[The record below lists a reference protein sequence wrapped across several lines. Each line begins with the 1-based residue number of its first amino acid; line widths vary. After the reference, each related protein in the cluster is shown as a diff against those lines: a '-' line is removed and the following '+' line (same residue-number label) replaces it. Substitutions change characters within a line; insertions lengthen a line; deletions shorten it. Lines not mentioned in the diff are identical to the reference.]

1 MTVPG
6 WDGSNSSM
14 QDGPTPPEKSA
25 FRLENATT
33 ANVPVLIAV
42 PHGGRDY
49 PAAVR
54 DAMRDPAFTMKRI
67 EDRHI
72 DLIGERVAAQTGAPL
87 LVAQTPRA
95 MIDLNRAE
103 SDVDWGMVAGPK
115 PDRNR
120 VSRHGHRA
128 HSGLGLIP
136 RRLQGLGD
144 IWRKPLEAGEIEAR
158 LETVHRPYHAALGDA
173 LLSIRERWGAALLLD
188 LHSMPPL
195 RSSGTWTPAKFVVGD
210 RFGASSDAALP
221 AAAFA
226 YFAREGV
233 TVAHNRPY
241 AGGYVLERHGAPA
254 RGLHA
259 MQLEVDRSLYL
270 DEALDE
276 PGPGCDSLVD
286 RLSGLVSAL
295 ASAVAEC
302 AGEHGPRRDA
312 AE

>member
-1 MTVPG
+1 ME
-6 WDGSNSSM
+6 DGS
-14 QDGPTPPEKSA
+14 TPQRNPA
-25 FRLENATT
+25 YRLENAAA

-49 PAAVR
+49 PDAVR
-54 DAMRDPAFTMKRI
+54 AAMRDADFTMKRI

-72 DLIGERVAAQTGAPL
+72 DQIGEGVAARTGATL
-87 LVAQTPRA
+87 LLARAPRA
-95 MIDLNRAE
+95 VIDLNRAE
-103 SDVDWGMVAGPK
+103 SDVDWGMVTGPK
-115 PDRNR
+115 PDTTR

-144 IWRKPLEAGEIEAR
+144 IWRKPLEAKEIEAR
-158 LETVHRPYHAALGDA
+158 ISTVHRPYHRALSQA
-173 LLSIRERWGAALLLD
+173 LLGIRERWGAALLLD

-195 RSSGTWTPAKFVVGD
+195 RASGAWSPARFVIGD
-210 RFGASSDAALP
+210 RFGASCDASLP

-226 YFAREGV
+226 HFAREGV
-233 TVAHNRPY
+233 SVAHNRPY

-259 MQLEVDRSLYL
+259 IQLEVDRSLYL
-270 DEALDE
+270 DDALDE
-276 PGPGCDSLVD
+276 PGDGCDALIEQ
-286 RLSGLVSAL
+286 LSGLVRAL
-295 ASAVAEC
+295 STGVAEL
-302 AGEHGPRRDA
+302 AGASRPWRDA